1 MKDKTQEYSDLYM
14 GVNHPLANLGDS
26 GLFAGET
33 WGSLTHMTITQ
44 NTPTA
49 ASIDLFVS
57 EPIILFP
64 FEFATNNNETG
75 ISQVDRMT
83 MDIQFSDLSRM

>member
-1 MKDKTQEYSDLYM
+1 M
-14 GVNHPLANLGDS
+14 N
-26 GLFAGET
+26 
-33 WGSLTHMTITQ
+33 ITQ

-49 ASIDLFVS
+49 STIDLFVS

-83 MDIQFSDLSRM
+83 MDIQFSHLNRMWCHDFTKGSAIDSMTTT